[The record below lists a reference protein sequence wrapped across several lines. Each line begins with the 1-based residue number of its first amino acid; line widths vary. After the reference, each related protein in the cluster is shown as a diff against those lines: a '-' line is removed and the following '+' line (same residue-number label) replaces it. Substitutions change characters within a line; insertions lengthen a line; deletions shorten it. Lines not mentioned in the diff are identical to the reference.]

1 MNCLILSKMVFAQS
15 QNKKRGQI
23 MSIYEQIKS
32 FFYCLLAGA
41 SCGAFGLLFGF
52 YDYAGLVY
60 YDLRGGLFMFL
71 CLFLAGFCACLWE
84 TIKQINNDEQ

>member
-1 MNCLILSKMVFAQS
+1 MT
-15 QNKKRGQI
+15 I
-23 MSIYEQIKS
+23 MQQIKS
-32 FFYCLLAGA
+32 FLYCFGAGL

-84 TIKQINNDEQ
+84 TIKGGNDEQ